1 MSIVIEIRMK
11 YEIFFGWMLDRL
23 WWWWWCVCRLQTAAA
38 FVMCLIM
45 MHHPNFVPSPL
56 SNSYAISHLLC
67 RILFSYY
74 YLYAIK
80 AERYCLRN
88 NFAFVSCPQCTA
100 PPSAIGIVFNSFSD
114 FCLHFSI
121 LRAAITLLKEILAIY

>member
-1 MSIVIEIRMK
+1 MSIVIERRLK
-11 YEIFFGWMLDRL
+11 YEIIFLVGCWIGSGGGV
-23 WWWWWCVCRLQTAAA
+23 CVCRLQTAAA

-56 SNSYAISHLLC
+56 SSSYAISHLLC

-88 NFAFVSCPQCTA
+88 KFAFVSCPQCTA
-100 PPSAIGIVFNSFSD
+100 PPSAIGRD
-114 FCLHFSI
+114 SI
-121 LRAAITLLKEILAIY
+121 